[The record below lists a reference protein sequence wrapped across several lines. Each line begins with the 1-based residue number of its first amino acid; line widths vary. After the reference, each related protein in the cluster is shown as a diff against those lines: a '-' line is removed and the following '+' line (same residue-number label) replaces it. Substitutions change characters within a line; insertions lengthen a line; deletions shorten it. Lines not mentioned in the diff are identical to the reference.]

1 MEKRDVWRLT
11 VMILLL
17 LLVCT
22 ILSAWVYE
30 TGLPQVVAYSPES
43 GIVNG
48 VEYRMLVPV
57 SCVEQDNEGT
67 YVFRLKQVDG
77 QWKAER
83 ASVTVE
89 DSDGIYTAIRRATA
103 DQILVAA
110 FPSRQLQD
118 GEKVKVIP

>member
-1 MEKRDVWRLT
+1 MGKRSVWRLT
-11 VMILLL
+11 VVILLL

-22 ILSAWVYE
+22 ILSAWVYD

-43 GIVNG
+43 GTVNG
-48 VEYRMLVPV
+48 REYRMLVPV
-57 SCVEQDNEGT
+57 SSVGQDSEGT
-67 YVFRLKQVDG
+67 YVFRLKQMDG
-77 QWKAER
+77 QWKVER
-83 ASVTVE
+83 SSVTVE

-103 DQILVAA
+103 EEILVAA